1 MSSPNTTQT
10 NKACPV
16 VAKSFDLLY
25 IELPTIGA
33 RRVKICPSHAVS
45 IGFFCQSSAF
55 IRRQLSD
62 ESKRKR
68 PMLPFDVVFSNP
80 MMVIDCIRDRFEKF
94 LCKKYMYR
102 KGPKSGHTAYDQLNA
117 DFHCWSQKR
126 NSQCTF
132 NHHNLTSDSVH
143 EKYAKGC
150 EHFLALSKVTQT
162 KLFLCTLNPS
172 CESNMT
178 ETSTRKLV
186 KAISE
191 MFPHSHVLFV
201 NIQVDKNLP
210 RKSKTTRKVVN
221 TVTVTHL
228 TVRTPSKS
236 NGLQLVDHGDNTFLE
251 DQILALYDFCE
262 TH

>member
-1 MSSPNTTQT
+1 
-10 NKACPV
+10 
-16 VAKSFDLLY
+16 
-25 IELPTIGA
+25 
-33 RRVKICPSHAVS
+33 
-45 IGFFCQSSAF
+45 
-55 IRRQLSD
+55 
-62 ESKRKR
+62 
-68 PMLPFDVVFSNP
+68 MLPFDVVFSNP

-150 EHFLALSKVTQT
+150 EHFLALSEVSQT

-191 MFPHSHVLFV
+191 MFPHSHVLFCEHTGRQ
-201 NIQVDKNLP
+201 NITKKKQN
-210 RKSKTTRKVVN
+210 S
-221 TVTVTHL
+221 
-228 TVRTPSKS
+228 
-236 NGLQLVDHGDNTFLE
+236 
-251 DQILALYDFCE
+251 A
-262 TH
+262 